1 MLVNIDDE
9 IIKLIGPLT
18 VDKKEIEESLNLVI
32 LTGLEHAVYSG
43 FNGINSEEIEKLK
56 RIYFFRGMLKMLT
69 NTIKK

>member
-1 MLVNIDDE
+1 MLVNIDNE

-56 RIYFFRGMLKMLT
+56 RKYFHIDMLKML
-69 NTIKK
+69 NNK